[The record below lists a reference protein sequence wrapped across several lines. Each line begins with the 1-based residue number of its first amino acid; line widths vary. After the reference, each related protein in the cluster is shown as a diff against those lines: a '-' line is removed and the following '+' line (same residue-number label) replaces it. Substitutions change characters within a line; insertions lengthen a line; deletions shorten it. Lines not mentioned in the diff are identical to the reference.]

1 MKFNEYWRKIFS
13 IYESLDE
20 LIDELEEEQSAIDK
34 KEYMTEIDE
43 ARYCEIYR
51 EIDAIQKCMNNL
63 NSAMHSIE
71 AYRK

>member
-20 LIDELEEEQSAIDK
+20 FIDELEEEQNAIEE

-43 ARYCEIYR
+43 ARHSEIFSQ
-51 EIDAIQKCMNNL
+51 IDAIQKCMNSL
-63 NSAMHSIE
+63 NSAMLDIE
-71 AYRK
+71 SYRK